1 MEQKLFVKNILIF
14 YLYLSFATPKAFLLI
29 GLPMILYIEG
39 FTPFAI
45 GLFSLTSIPYI
56 TAFLFSPI
64 IDGFVFEKNH
74 YKKWIGIFAFI
85 YLGLIFF
92 LSYYSLK
99 EDYFLIFFL
108 ILFIVFI
115 STFLDTSLNALATKI
130 FTKEEQSSA
139 GGFKSSAYFTS
150 SIIGNGFI
158 LLLYNSY
165 GWDFAILSI
174 ISLNIPSFFILYYI
188 QEQKSKVEKQTIP
201 FKQISN
207 FFKQKQI
214 FQWIMILATY
224 FMFLFP
230 LWIFLKPYLLSKGL
244 EPDTVAILAG
254 LLGSSIAAIGSL
266 GFSFFSKNIDKK
278 LLLFRFSVFNFLV
291 VGFFII
297 LEVFTLSLFFIVL
310 CVTFIA
316 LSMGLSNSIL
326 FALIMHNCRK
336 EYKAIDY
343 SVQLSIDATG
353 RIFAGMIAGMLIE
366 MFTYKGLFLIC
377 FLGIIMVLFLVY
389 RYLHKPI

>member
-39 FTPFAI
+39 FSPFAI

-188 QEQKSKVEKQTIP
+188 KEQKSKVEKQTIP

-310 CVTFIA
+310 CVIFIA